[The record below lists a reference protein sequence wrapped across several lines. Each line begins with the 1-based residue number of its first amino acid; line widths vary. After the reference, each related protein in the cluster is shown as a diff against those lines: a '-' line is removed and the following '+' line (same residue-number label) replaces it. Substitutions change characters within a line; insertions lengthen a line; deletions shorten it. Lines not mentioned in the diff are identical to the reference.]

1 MSILMYK
8 QRHRHPNYRK
18 TPKCNYAHI
27 GYIATRPGSS
37 KNEGMRHGLFG
48 KLSPAEEVTEF
59 QTWQEVG
66 RLVRELSYR
75 RVNIFRGIISFSPET
90 AAELGLTDHK
100 AWEEYIEQHIQT
112 LAQKNG
118 IRPQDLQWAAAHHNE
133 RSHPHIHVIFWNKNQ
148 KTMIP
153 FVPPK
158 VPDSIRIQL
167 IKDTFAEKIREY
179 MAQKDK
185 VKAALTV
192 LTDES
197 VGEFEEY
204 MKKMKPEEYRRFR
217 EEYGK
222 IEQEEIGTSP
232 LDSIVGDMDISS
244 FIDSLFSLKEKMPK
258 KGRLYYKLLPD
269 EIKAELDAFVS
280 DLKEQNEY
288 IRHLTEDFAESKC
301 RIAMLYDADPENIEE
316 HRKKAVME
324 ADKLIAN
331 KILGV
336 IKAMLNKDY
345 ELRGFEYSEA
355 QKAYRTEEMVC
366 EILMLLEQSIMA
378 LDDEYEDRQA
388 VMSTDLSKAAKKE
401 WYLRHKDKGMEL

>member
-59 QTWQEVG
+59 ETWQEVG

-100 AWEEYIEQHIQT
+100 AWEEYIEQHIHT

-133 RSHPHIHVIFWNKNQ
+133 RGHPHIHVVFWNKNQ

-153 FVPPK
+153 FVSPK

-185 VKAALTV
+185 AKVALSA

-232 LDSIVGDMDISS
+232 LDGIVGDMDLSA
-244 FIDSLFSLKEKMPK
+244 FIDRLFSLKEKMPK

-269 EIKAELDAFVS
+269 EVKAELDAFVS
-280 DLKEQNEY
+280 DLKAQNEY

-301 RIAMLYDADPENIEE
+301 RFAMLYDADPENIEE
-316 HRKKAVME
+316 HRKKAVAE

-336 IKAMLNKDY
+336 IRAMLSKDY
-345 ELRGFEYSEA
+345 ELRGFEYNEA

-366 EILMLLEQSIMA
+366 EILILLEQSIMA

>member
-1 MSILMYK
+1 MSILIYK
-8 QRHRHPNYRK
+8 QRHRHPNYCK

-27 GYIATRPGSS
+27 GYIATRPGAS

-48 KLSPAEEVTEF
+48 KLTPSGDVTEF
-59 QTWQEVG
+59 ETWQEVG

-90 AAELGLTDHK
+90 AAELSLSDHT
-100 AWEEYIEQHIQT
+100 AWQDYMEQHIKT
-112 LAQKNG
+112 LAEKNG
-118 IRPQDLQWAAAHHNE
+118 IPPQDLQWAAAHHNE
-133 RSHPHIHVIFWNKNQ
+133 RSHPHIHVVFWNKQQ
-148 KTMIP
+148 KIMIP
-153 FVPPK
+153 FVSPK

-167 IKDTFAEKIREY
+167 IKDTFAEKIRAY
-179 MAQKDK
+179 IAQKDEAK
-185 VKAALTV
+185 TALLA

-197 VGEFEEY
+197 VGEFEAY
-204 MKKMKPEEYRRFR
+204 MKKLKPEEYRRFQ

-232 LDSIVGDMDISS
+232 LDGIVGDMELSA
-244 FIDSLFSLKEKMPK
+244 FIDRLFSLKEKMPK

-269 EIKAELDAFVS
+269 ESKAELNAFIA

-288 IRHLTEDFAESKC
+288 IQHLVKEFAESKC
-301 RIAMLYDADPENIEE
+301 RIAMLYDTDPDNIEE
-316 HRKKAVME
+316 YRKKAVAE

-345 ELRGFEYSEA
+345 ELRSFEYNQA
-355 QKAYRTEEMVC
+355 QKAYHTEEMIC

-388 VMSTDLSKAAKKE
+388 VMNTDLSKAAKKE

>member
-75 RVNIFRGIISFSPET
+75 RVNIFRGIISFSPQT
-90 AAELGLTDHK
+90 AAELNLSGHK
-100 AWEEYIEQHIQT
+100 AWEEYIEQHIHT

-118 IRPQDLQWAAAHHNE
+118 IRPQDLQWTAAHHNE
-133 RSHPHIHVIFWNKNQ
+133 RSHPHIHVVFWNKNQ

-153 FVPPK
+153 YVSPK

-167 IKDTFAEKIREY
+167 IKDTFAEKIQEY
-179 MAQKDK
+179 IAQKDK
-185 VKAALTV
+185 VKAALSA
-192 LTDES
+192 LTDGS

-204 MKKMKPEEYRRFR
+204 MKKLKPEEYRRFK

-222 IEQEEIGTSP
+222 IEDEEIGTSP
-232 LDSIVGDMDISS
+232 LDGIVGDMDLSV
-244 FIDSLFSLKEKMPK
+244 FIERLFSLKEKIPK
-258 KGRLYYKLLPD
+258 KGRLFYKLLPD
-269 EIKAELDAFVS
+269 EVKAEVDAFVS

-288 IRHLTEDFAESKC
+288 VRHLVEDYAESKC
-301 RIAMLYDADPENIEE
+301 KMAMLYDTNPDNIEE
-316 HRKKAVME
+316 HRKKATEE

-331 KILGV
+331 KLLGV

-355 QKAYRTEEMVC
+355 QKAYCTEQAIC
-366 EILMLLEQSIMA
+366 EILMLLEQAVMA
-378 LDDEYEDRQA
+378 LDDEYEDRQSA
-388 VMSTDLSKAAKKE
+388 MSGDLSKAAKKE

>member
-75 RVNIFRGIISFSPET
+75 RVNIFRGILSFSPET

-100 AWEEYIEQHIQT
+100 AWEEYIEQHIHT

-133 RSHPHIHVIFWNKNQ
+133 RSHPHIHVVFWNKNQ
-148 KTMIP
+148 KTMLP
-153 FVPPK
+153 YVSPK

-167 IKDTFAEKIREY
+167 IKDTFDGKIREY
-179 MAQKDK
+179 IAQKDEA
-185 VKAALTV
+185 KAALSA

-197 VGEFEEY
+197 VKKFEEY
-204 MKKMKPEEYRRFR
+204 MKALKPEEYRRFK

-222 IEQEEIGTSP
+222 IDDEEIGTSP
-232 LDSIVGDMDISS
+232 LDGIVGNMNLAPYIRR
-244 FIDSLFSLKEKMPK
+244 LFSLKEKMPK

-269 EIKAELDAFVS
+269 EVKAEVDAFVAE
-280 DLKEQNEY
+280 LKATNEY
-288 IRHLTEDFAESKC
+288 IRHLVDDYAESKC
-301 RIAMLYDADPENIEE
+301 RLAMLYDADPDNLEK
-316 HRKKAVME
+316 HRAKAVAE

-336 IKAMLNKDY
+336 IKAMLNKDF
-345 ELRGFEYSEA
+345 ELSGFEYSEA
-355 QKAYRTEEMVC
+355 KRAYHTEQMIC
-366 EILMLLEQSIMA
+366 EILMLLEQSVMA
-378 LDDEYEDRQA
+378 LDEKYESRQTA
-388 VMSTDLSKAAKKE
+388 MNTDLSKAAKKE
-401 WYLRHKDKGMEL
+401 WYLRHKDKGMEM